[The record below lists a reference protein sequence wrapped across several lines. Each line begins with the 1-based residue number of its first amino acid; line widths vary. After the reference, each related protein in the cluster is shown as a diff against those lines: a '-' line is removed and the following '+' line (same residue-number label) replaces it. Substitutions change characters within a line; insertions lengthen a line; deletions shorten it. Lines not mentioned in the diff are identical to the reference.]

1 MTTFLS
7 DRLAHWL
14 FVVGLA
20 GAALAFASSL
30 EVEGRALSQQALY
43 SRPAP
48 ERPEQVKI
56 KGHLLYL
63 DRFDAQR
70 ERFTFPLLVLSVFLV
85 GIGRAGRSSA

>member
-14 FVVGLA
+14 FVAGLTV
-20 GAALAFASSL
+20 AALAFAFSM
-30 EVEGRALSQQALY
+30 EVEGRALSQQAVY

-48 ERPEQVKI
+48 DRPEQVKI

-63 DRFDAQR
+63 DRLDAQR
-70 ERFTFPLLVLSVFLV
+70 EGFTFPLLVLSVFLV
-85 GIGRAGRSSA
+85 GIGRAGRRSA